1 MFNLKR
7 CLLTATFRLA
17 DGSSLV
23 IGNTH
28 NTAYDTG
35 GMRTVETEFLG
46 KMTEI
51 LHSGDTPFI
60 IGGDW
65 NQYPPDYSPSAEELS
80 DPHFTTVALDT
91 SLLRGTGHIAWDP
104 SAKTLR
110 HLNTVYGPE
119 SVLTVTDYFYV
130 SDSIKADSVKA
141 LNLSFRNS
149 DHQPVILK
157 VSFRKS

>member
-1 MFNLKR
+1 
-7 CLLTATFRLA
+7 
-17 DGSSLV
+17 
-23 IGNTH
+23 
-28 NTAYDTG
+28 
-35 GMRTVETEFLG
+35 
-46 KMTEI
+46 MTEI

-91 SLLRGTGHIAWDP
+91 SLLRGTGHIAWDS